1 MDPNWDSMLI
11 DASVKEVT
19 RLIRANIC
27 ENHRNGWMGRQL
39 SGMFG
44 EAGLVDVSVIP
55 LTVVISDL
63 AQAGALLI
71 NAAPERAMTDGSVM
85 QTQVSAW
92 RADLE
97 YRAGQGRFFSCL
109 TGFIVGGRKP

>member
-1 MDPNWDSMLI
+1 MLI
-11 DASVKEVT
+11 DASDKEVT

-27 ENHRNGWMGRQL
+27 ENHRNGWTGRQL
-39 SGMFG
+39 NGMFG
-44 EAGLVDVSVIP
+44 EAGLVDVGVIP

-63 AQAGALLI
+63 AQASALLI
-71 NAAPERAMTDGSVM
+71 NRAAERAMTDGSIT
-85 QTQVSAW
+85 QTQVSDW

-109 TGFIVGGRKP
+109 TGFIVGDRKP